1 MKNKLK
7 ILSIS
12 FCFIFIGI
20 VGATYAFSRMS
31 SLFPNA
37 FNVPTYSTVAN
48 EIFESPDDWLPGR
61 SVDKQISITNT
72 GDIDVVAR
80 ASIVEEWKDAD
91 GDLIENNSDMEIVY
105 KNFPNSDWIA
115 ENQTDEQGNM
125 KTYYY
130 YKYVLG
136 KDEESSLLIDYVTLN
151 EDLEIEYECIESKK
165 NENGIILS
173 SKCQPMISKY
183 VGAKYTL
190 TIKIET
196 VQYEKDSYKDYWQTK
211 VDITKR

>member
-1 MKNKLK
+1 L
-7 ILSIS
+7 L
-12 FCFIFIGI
+12 
-20 VGATYAFSRMS
+20 
-31 SLFPNA
+31 L
-37 FNVPTYSTVAN
+37 
-48 EIFESPDDWLPGR
+48 
-61 SVDKQISITNT
+61 
-72 GDIDVVAR
+72 
-80 ASIVEEWKDAD
+80 VEEVFIK
-91 GDLIENNSDMEIVY
+91 
-105 KNFPNSDWIA
+105 
-115 ENQTDEQGNM
+115 
-125 KTYYY
+125 
-130 YKYVLG
+130 
-136 KDEESSLLIDYVTLN
+136 LIDYVTLN